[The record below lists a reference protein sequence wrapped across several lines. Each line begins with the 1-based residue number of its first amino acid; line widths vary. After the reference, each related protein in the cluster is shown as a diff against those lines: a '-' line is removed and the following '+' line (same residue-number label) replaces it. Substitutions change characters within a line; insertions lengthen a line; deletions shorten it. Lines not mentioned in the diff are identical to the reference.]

1 MTTPAAPPPPGAQ
14 SPAGKLH
21 QTRAQLLRIARRL
34 PAPTI
39 RIRLTLLYAVL
50 STLSGA
56 ALVTAMTWYVYHD
69 LYAPLPANLVP
80 PRLDPDHDRILSLAD
95 QIRDT
100 ATSHLLHDSL
110 KLVLLVVAASAL
122 IGWWVAGRT
131 LRRLTAITE
140 AARHAS
146 ETTLHERLNLPGPAD
161 EFKELGD
168 TFDEM
173 LERLDAAFAAQKRFV
188 ANASHELRTPLA
200 VTRTA
205 VEVTLAKPA
214 VTDTQWRAM
223 AADVQRSTARAQN
236 LIDGLLTL
244 ARSEQ
249 APGPAEEDDLADLA
263 AEALDQTAAPARARA
278 LRVEADLDPTPVRGN
293 IALLARAVANLLE
306 NAVRHNIDGGTVHVA
321 TRTDGPW
328 AQLTVENDGAQ
339 LNPEDVPL
347 LFEPFHRGPRTRSSD
362 DVLAGAGLGLSIVR
376 AVADAHGGT
385 VDARARPGGGLT
397 VTLRLP
403 TPAPAPTHAHS
414 APHSAARPARDPR

>member
-1 MTTPAAPPPPGAQ
+1 MTAPAPPPPGAQ
-14 SPAGKLH
+14 PPTGKLQ
-21 QTRAQLLRIARRL
+21 QTRTHLLRIARRL

-131 LRRLTAITE
+131 LRRLTAITD

-249 APGPAEEDDLADLA
+249 APDPAEEDDLADLA

-306 NAVRHNIDGGTVHVA
+306 NAVRHNTDGGTVHVA
-321 TRTDGPW
+321 TRADGPW
-328 AQLTVENDGAQ
+328 ARLTVENDGAE

-362 DVLAGAGLGLSIVR
+362 DALAGAGLGLSIVR

-385 VDARARPGGGLT
+385 VDARARAGGGLT

-414 APHSAARPARDPR
+414 APQPTARPARDPR

>member
-1 MTTPAAPPPPGAQ
+1 M
-14 SPAGKLH
+14 
-21 QTRAQLLRIARRL
+21 RARLLRIAERL

-80 PRLDPDHDRILSLAD
+80 PRLDPDHDRFLGLAD

-100 ATSHLLHDSL
+100 AASHLLHDSL
-110 KLVLLVVAASAL
+110 KLALLAAAVSAL

-131 LRRLTAITE
+131 LRRLTAITD
-140 AARHAS
+140 AARRAS

-249 APGPAEEDDLADLA
+249 APDPAEEDDLADLA
-263 AEALDQTAAPARARA
+263 AEALDHTAAPARARA
-278 LRVEADLDPTPVRGN
+278 LRVEADLAPAPVRGN

-306 NAVRHNIDGGTVHVA
+306 NAVRHNTDGGTVHVA
-321 TRTDGPW
+321 TRADGLW
-328 AQLTVENDGAQ
+328 AQLTVENDGAP
-339 LNPEDVPL
+339 LDPDDVPL

-362 DVLAGAGLGLSIVR
+362 DALAGTGLGLSIVR
-376 AVADAHGGT
+376 AVTAAHGGT
-385 VDARARPGGGLT
+385 IDARARTGGGLT

-403 TPAPAPTHAHS
+403 TPAPAPTPAHG
-414 APHSAARPARDPR
+414 APQPAAHPAHDPR